1 MKYFFITLFLLF
13 QSTARAEVQYVE
25 VDGVNLEYE
34 ISGSGGR
41 TVLLE
46 AGGFGGITDWDSVYE
61 AYAKH
66 ARVIRYSRV
75 GHLNSEKTGNQYT
88 AMEFAM
94 MANRLLEALDIEG
107 KVTLVGASYGGRVT
121 KFFAAKYPEKV
132 EAMLL
137 LDPSHHLD
145 VAIMR
150 DIDLVL
156 ANDQIERIK
165 ASDYETVGHWPGLD
179 DAWSKTR
186 APGAEEIPNVPITV
200 VVSIRRHSNPRHL
213 LETDPGRIGWAK
225 VHADWVDDFPQGRL
239 VLTDQVYHYMQ
250 ADSPE
255 FMIQQFVEFMA
266 RPLNESCDWVGTNR

>member
-1 MKYFFITLFLLF
+1 MKHLVFALLLII
-13 QSTARAEVQYVE
+13 QTIARAEVQQVE

-34 ISGSGGR
+34 ISGSGDR

-46 AGGFGGITDWDSVYE
+46 AGGFGGVTDWDDVFD

-66 ARVIRYSRV
+66 AKVVRYSRV
-75 GHLNSEKTGNQYT
+75 GHLNSEKTGKQYT
-88 AMEFAM
+88 ALQFAV
-94 MANRLLEALDIEG
+94 MANGLLEALRIQG
-107 KVTLVGASYGGRVT
+107 KITLVGASYGGRVA

-132 EAMLL
+132 EAILL

-150 DIDLVL
+150 DIDLAL
-156 ANDQIERIK
+156 ANSQIARIK

-179 DAWSKTR
+179 DAWSKTP
-186 APGAEEIPNVPITV
+186 APGAEEIPDVPVTV
-200 VVSIRRHSNPRHL
+200 VVSIRRHNNPKHL

-239 VLTDQVYHYMQ
+239 VLTDEVYHYMQ

-255 FMIQQFVEFMA
+255 FMVQQFVDFMA
-266 RPLNESCDWVGTNR
+266 RRLGQPSKCNGPDP